1 MFYLLAIVLLISFLS
16 AATKV
21 LREYERGVIL
31 RLGRIERVV
40 GPGLVIVIPIIDKL
54 IKVDLSKR
62 IPEWQGLSEKE
73 LQKRIEQV
81 VMSDPELR

>member
-1 MFYLLAIVLLISFLS
+1 MFYLLAIVVIILFLS

-21 LREYERGVIL
+21 LREYERGVIF

-73 LQKRIEQV
+73 LQERIEQV
-81 VMSDPELR
+81 VMSDPEQR